1 MKMPKLLNTHKK
13 NAFGVILGLGL
24 VVLIVVLFQ
33 YNSSKSNVK
42 DGMVNDMNVINNT
55 LVPNNT
61 QNTVK
66 PMASDNNYL
75 PVASSSTIQSAS
87 SSTIQS
93 APPMNLNP
101 TDLLPKDSNSDWASV
116 NPASNDLQ
124 GINLLTAGQLIG
136 INTVGSTLRNPNLQV
151 RSEPVI
157 PKVDLGPWNQSTI
170 EPDQYQRP
178 LEFGQAG
185 QNQDL

>member
-1 MKMPKLLNTHKK
+1 MPKLLNTHKK

-24 VVLIVVLFQ
+24 VVLVVVLFQ
-33 YNSSKSNVK
+33 YNSSKTNVK
-42 DGMVNDMNVINNT
+42 DGMVNDTHVSDNS
-55 LVPNNT
+55 LVPQNT
-61 QNTVK
+61 QSTVK
-66 PMASDNNYL
+66 PMSSDNNYL
-75 PVASSSTIQSAS
+75 PVASMQSALMQS
-87 SSTIQS
+87 SPMQS
-93 APPMNLNP
+93 SPSMNLNP

-157 PKVDLGPWNQSTI
+157 PKIDLGPWNQSTI

-185 QNQDL
+185 TNQDL